1 MNLDDFLEYT
11 FYIYINIFG
20 TCPTTRPLYIM
31 LTAYWSFLSSLSIS
45 QGKVS
50 PMKDYIKED
59 QGQREKEGWSDEGG
73 SDESDVDIE

>member
-50 PMKDYIKED
+50 PIEKDRAH
-59 QGQREKEGWSDEGG
+59 RERESRSDETG
-73 SDESDVDIE
+73 SDESDIDIE